1 MSNTLEVN
9 RGSEW
14 IKWDLHVHTPSSLHQ
29 NYGGDT
35 PEAWA
40 KFFKDLEALPKDFK
54 VIGINDYIFLDGYKK
69 VIEYKKAGGLSNID
83 LILPVIELRIQHFG
97 NVSKEDPLSRVNL
110 HVIFSDK
117 ISAEII
123 EAQFINALQSHY
135 YLTPEYSTGYWNG
148 VINKDSLIDFG
159 RKIKG
164 SSPVAIAGSEIN
176 IGFNNLNF
184 KEDKIF
190 EVLNSHFF
198 KNKYLTAVGKTE
210 WDALRWDGSAADKKS
225 IINRVKLVFTAAASS
240 ENFNK
245 SKQKLKDQGVN
256 DLLIDCSDA
265 HNFSSSSDKDKIGNC
280 LTWIK
285 AEPTFDG
292 LKQVISEPSRIF
304 VGEIPP
310 VLKRLKDYPT
320 KFIESLEISKIE
332 NSGVNDTWFNNFKVS
347 LNPELVAI
355 IGNKG
360 KGKSALSD
368 ILGLCGNAHIDEK
381 DFSFL
386 TKDKFRNPRPGLAKG
401 FNGKLNWQGGQPDS
415 KNLDSIPDLN
425 ALEKVKYIPQ
435 SFLEKLC
442 TAVDKKIFEEELEKV
457 IFSRLEDHQKLGKGN
472 LKEIINE
479 QKQALESDIA
489 QLKSSIS
496 IANTEIVELETKN
509 SSQHRKSIGEALKGK
524 TNELAVHEEKKPPL
538 KEAPEESEEAK
549 NRTKEITTKI
559 DSYREANKG
568 TQELKDNLNKE
579 RSSLTLDINELEL
592 LKQNLNSLSEHI
604 KNFSLINQAV
614 FDKYKLKENNLISYS
629 INSIEID
636 NLLNTKKERV
646 KKIEQVFSIGSPE
659 NPDKIIS
666 TRNDLIKELLQ
677 TLEGESKEY
686 QQYLTSIQEWSNQ
699 KINIIGNPD
708 KEGTL
713 EYFKAQQNYLDTK
726 IQEDIT
732 QCYTQRFQLVEQLLL
747 VKQSIANIYRNLYK
761 PVSDFITQH
770 ANELSD
776 YNVQIDVA
784 LELNTFQEKFFNHIS
799 NGASGSFHG
808 ANEGR
813 QVLNRLTEIV
823 DFNNIKLI
831 TPWLTNILNH
841 IKEDKRE
848 GQTGSLKRE
857 LKTQLKGGYKEK
869 DFYDFIFSLDF
880 YEPVYQL
887 KLGAKNLNELSPGE
901 RGALLLIFYLLLDKR
916 DIPIIIDQ
924 PEENLDNQSV
934 YNILVHFIKK
944 AKQKRQIIIVTHNPN
959 LAVVCDAEQIIRM
972 DIAKEDMNTVSMITG
987 GIENADINQ
996 AIVNV
1001 LEGTRPAFN
1010 NRTIKY
1016 EVSNPSLN

>member
-1 MSNTLEVN
+1 MNSN

-14 IKWDLHVHTPSSLHQ
+14 IKWDLHVHTPCSLHQ

-35 PEAWA
+35 GETW
-40 KFFKDLEALPKDFK
+40 KSFFEDLEALPKEFK

-69 VIEYKKAGGLSNID
+69 VKEYKEKGGLPNID
-83 LILPVIELRIQHFG
+83 LILPVIELRVQHFG
-97 NVSKEDPLSRVNL
+97 NVSKDDPLSRVNM

-117 ISAEII
+117 VDASTIESQFISAI
-123 EAQFINALQSHY
+123 QTHY
-135 YLTPEYSTGYWNG
+135 QLTPEQNGFWNG
-148 VINKDSLIDFG
+148 VIDKNSLTDFG
-159 RKIKG
+159 KKVKE
-164 SSPVAIAGSEIN
+164 SSAIAPHGTDLS

-184 KEDKIF
+184 KEDKVF
-190 EVLNSHFF
+190 EVLQSHFF
-198 KNKYLTAVGKTE
+198 TNKYITAIGKTE
-210 WDALRWDGSAADKKS
+210 WDILRWDGSAAEKKN
-225 IINRVKLVFTAAASS
+225 IINKVKFVFTAAASP
-240 ENFNK
+240 ENYHK

-265 HNFSSSSDKDKIGNC
+265 HNFSSSTDKDKIGNS

-310 VLKRLKDYPT
+310 VLKRVNEHPT
-320 KFIESLEISKIE
+320 KFIESIEISKVE
-332 NSGVNDTWFNNFKVS
+332 ESGIADTWFTNFKIS

-386 TKDKFRNPRPGLAKG
+386 NKDKFRNPRPGLAKG

-415 KNLDSIPDLN
+415 KNLDSVPDLN

-442 TAVDKKIFEEELEKV
+442 TTVDKKIFEEELEKV
-457 IFSRLEDHQKLGKGN
+457 IFSRLEDHQKLGKGT

-489 QLKSSIS
+489 QLKSKIS
-496 IANTEIVELETKN
+496 VVNTEIVELETKN
-509 SSQHRKSIGEALKGK
+509 SAQHRKAVGEAVQGK
-524 TNELAVHEEKKPPL
+524 TNELTVHEEKKPPV
-538 KEAPEESEEAK
+538 KEAPEENEE
-549 NRTKEITTKI
+549 TKKKTEEITTQIEK
-559 DSYREANKG
+559 YREANKT
-568 TQELKDNLNKE
+568 TQELKEALNKE
-579 RSSLTLDINELEL
+579 RNTLTLEITELSL
-592 LKQNLNSLSEHI
+592 LNQNLNSVTDYI
-604 KNFSLINQAV
+604 KNFITSNESTFTKYGFDGNALVNYTIDPSLVESA
-614 FDKYKLKENNLISYS
+614 
-629 INSIEID
+629 
-636 NLLNTKKERV
+636 LNTRKDRV
-646 KKIEQVFSIGSPE
+646 TVIEAIFAHDNPE
-659 NPDKIIS
+659 NPDKILS
-666 TRNDLIKELLQ
+666 TRDVSIKELFQ
-677 TLEGESKEY
+677 TLEGASKEY
-686 QQYLTSIQEWSNQ
+686 QQHLTLMQEWQNQ
-699 KINIIGNPD
+699 KLNIIGASD

-713 EYFKAQQNYLDTK
+713 DYFKAQQNYLDTR
-726 IQEDIT
+726 IQGDIAGA
-732 QCYTQRFQLVEQLLL
+732 YAKRNQLVEQLLQ
-747 VKQSIANIYRNLYK
+747 VKQSIANIYKDLYK
-761 PVSDFITQH
+761 PVSEFITRH

-784 LELNTFQEKFFNHIS
+784 LELNNFQEKFFNFVS

-813 QVLNRLTEIV
+813 QTLNKLTEVI
-823 DFNNIKLI
+823 DFNNITLI
-831 TPWLTNILNH
+831 TPWLTNILAH

-848 GQTGSLKRE
+848 GQTGTLKRD
-857 LKTQLKGGYKEK
+857 LKAQLKGGYKEK
-869 DFYDFIFSLDF
+869 DFYDFLFSLDF

-887 KLGAKNLNELSPGE
+887 KLGVKNLNELSPGE

-944 AKQKRQIIIVTHNPN
+944 AKEKRQIIIVTHNPN

-972 DIAKEDMNTVSMITG
+972 DIAKEDKNTVSMITG
-987 GIENADINQ
+987 GIENSDINK
-996 AIVNV
+996 AIVNI
-1001 LEGTRPAFN
+1001 LEGTRPAFD